1 MQLQIGKE
9 FDCLTFVSESGGIT
23 DGILVEIL
31 KYFDSL
37 GLFPRVPGGPI
48 PMLILDLHQS
58 RLDPSFIK
66 YINRQDHGWRVF
78 LGVPYATVL
87 WQVGDA
93 SEQNGKFKTEWYR
106 VKEDVM
112 KWKAKYNLPRTLG
125 PTDIIPLMNKIY
137 STNRTAMS
145 LLTSKPWFLIEDGFR
160 RTGSCWNIPLFL
172 TIQPLLLMETPQRS
186 HPLNLVLPLISMRA
200 WGLQCLI
207 V

>member
-112 KWKAKYNLPRTLG
+112 KWKAKYNLPCTLG
-125 PTDIIPLMNKIY
+125 PTDIIPLVNKIFHLSYWNVASNLKAVSDRGWFPANRKLLEY
-137 STNRTAMS
+137 SS
-145 LLTSKPWFLIEDGFR
+145 LFEDSATVADGDS
-160 RTGSCWNIPLFL
+160 T
-172 TIQPLLLMETPQRS
+172 TITFSESSVTYPQY
-186 HPLNLVLPLISMRA
+186 P
-200 WGLQCLI
+200 
-207 V
+207 